1 MKKVQIFISY
11 CGDDTHIMHDL
22 RDNYLAKLKGEY
34 ALKGAEI
41 VIREMETECVDKWDV
56 WMVGAVKSCDILVC
70 ILTDNVLYPKEKT
83 EKRVLEELCVARNND
98 LNIIPIVFSSRGLPD
113 EYFAH
118 IGRISQ
124 IWYGVGDTQEQKFT
138 VVKDKATLLIDGIL
152 SGNKV
157 KQYESL
163 KIKSGYQFSKFD
175 GFVGRK
181 EEMEKISSSFD
192 QSNLLILK
200 GEGGIGKTSLAK
212 AYFNASDSYENGYI
226 VDASSG
232 ITQTI
237 QNFPFE
243 DTLNEPNAEERY
255 AGNLKRLK
263 ELSEKIIIILDN
275 YDVEGENDSD
285 TLAQLEN
292 MACKY
297 IITSRIGTTRSYN
310 TIELGRMPD
319 EDLIKL
325 VYNIHSKIERDNKM
339 SKEEVEKLLVEFFAN
354 VNGLTIA
361 VELASAIMRDG
372 DVSLVDINKAILSCN
387 DKVTTGRH
395 AGQKASAFDHL
406 ASLYSYAK
414 LSKEEHEVL
423 KVLTHISPAVG
434 IERKKLKEYLQLDS
448 NDVINDLI
456 RKSFIRMDEDKVLSM
471 HPLMSDVYY
480 KQEKVADQ
488 EGIMKILDYVSDF
501 NFSTDKTLT
510 LTEASLK
517 NITTYKYL
525 VEKREAS
532 FKKEN
537 LRLKAILYEAIG
549 FEYNKIADFRQALE
563 YNLKALGIRKILY
576 ADKPNHPAL
585 ASSYNNIGSAY
596 GKLGD
601 YQKALEYLLKALE
614 IRKIAYADNPNHPD
628 LAESYNNVGLAYGD
642 LGDHQKALEYLLKAL
657 GIWEIVYA
665 DNPDH
670 SNLALSYNNV
680 GVAYGD
686 LGDHPKALEYYLKAL
701 EIRKI
706 VYADNPNHPDLAQS
720 YNNVGLAYGKL
731 GDYQLALEY
740 YLKALGIRKIVYA
753 DNPNHLD
760 LAQSY
765 NNIGSAYG
773 DLGDNQKALEYQ
785 LKALEISKILY
796 ADNPNHPDF
805 AISYSNMGYIYR
817 ALGDYQKALEY
828 SLKALGIRKIV
839 YADNPDHPDLA
850 SSYNNVGLA
859 YGKLGDHPKAL
870 EYQLKALE
878 IRKIVYADNPNHPD
892 LASSYNNV
900 GLAYGKLGDYQKALE
915 YSLKALK
922 IYEIAYA
929 DNPNHPNLATSY
941 NNVGMAYW
949 DLGNYQKALEYYL
962 KELGIRKIVYA
973 DNPNHPD
980 LAWIYN
986 NIGSAYGNLGDNQK
1000 ALEYLSKALEIR
1012 KIAYAD
1018 NPNHPNLAVCY
1029 NNIGSAYGDLGDHP
1043 KALEYR
1049 LKALEIRKIVYAY
1062 NTNHPAMALIYSNI
1076 GATYKEMGKCEEALE
1091 YLLKALEIR
1100 KTLYKDKPYDEVM
1113 IKNITRIAECYEA
1126 LGNGEKAK
1134 EYYSLIKK

>member
-34 ALKGAEI
+34 ALEGAEI

-70 ILTDNVLYPKEKT
+70 ILTDNVLYPKEET
-83 EKRVLEELCVARNND
+83 GKRVLEELCVARNNN

-138 VVKDKATLLIDGIL
+138 VVKDKATLLINGIL

-325 VYNIHSKIERDNKM
+325 VYNIHSTIEKENKM

-372 DVSLVDINKAILSCN
+372 DVSLIDINNAILSCN
-387 DKVTTGRH
+387 DKVTTGRR

-406 ASLYSYAK
+406 ASLYSYAM

-434 IERKKLKEYLQLDS
+434 MERKKLKEYLKLDS

-488 EGIMKILDYVSDF
+488 EGIREILDYVSDF
-501 NFSTDKTLT
+501 DFSTDKTLT

-517 NITTYKYL
+517 NIATYKYL

-532 FKKEN
+532 FKEEN
-537 LRLKAILYEAIG
+537 LDIKGCLYNKIG
-549 FEYNKIADFRQALE
+549 FNYYAIADFRQELE
-563 YNLKALGIRKILY
+563 YN
-576 ADKPNHPAL
+576 
-585 ASSYNNIGSAY
+585 
-596 GKLGD
+596 
-601 YQKALEYLLKALE
+601 LKALE

-628 LAESYNNVGLAYGD
+628 LATSYDNMGVAYGN
-642 LGDHQKALEYLLKAL
+642 LGDYPKELEYKLKAL
-657 GIWEIVYA
+657 GICEIA
-665 DNPDH
+665 
-670 SNLALSYNNV
+670 
-680 GVAYGD
+680 
-686 LGDHPKALEYYLKAL
+686 
-701 EIRKI
+701 
-706 VYADNPNHPDLAQS
+706 YADNPNHPDLATS
-720 YNNVGLAYGKL
+720 YNNVGYAY
-731 GDYQLALEY
+731 
-740 YLKALGIRKIVYA
+740 V
-753 DNPNHLD
+753 N
-760 LAQSY
+760 
-765 NNIGSAYG
+765 
-773 DLGDNQKALEYQ
+773 LGDNQKALEYQ
-785 LKALEISKILY
+785 LKALGIWEI
-796 ADNPNHPDF
+796 A
-805 AISYSNMGYIYR
+805 
-817 ALGDYQKALEY
+817 
-828 SLKALGIRKIV
+828 

-850 SSYNNVGLA
+850 L
-859 YGKLGDHPKAL
+859 
-870 EYQLKALE
+870 
-878 IRKIVYADNPNHPD
+878 
-892 LASSYNNV
+892 
-900 GLAYGKLGDYQKALE
+900 
-915 YSLKALK
+915 
-922 IYEIAYA
+922 
-929 DNPNHPNLATSY
+929 SY
-941 NNVGMAYW
+941 NNVGM
-949 DLGNYQKALEYYL
+949 
-962 KELGIRKIVYA
+962 
-973 DNPNHPD
+973 
-980 LAWIYN
+980 
-986 NIGSAYGNLGDNQK
+986 AYGNLGDNQK
-1000 ALEYLSKALEIR
+1000 ALEYNLKALKTYE
-1012 KIAYAD
+1012 KAYVD
-1018 NPNHPNLAVCY
+1018 NPNHPDLATSY
-1029 NNIGSAYGDLGDHP
+1029 NNVGYAYVNLGDNQ
-1043 KALEYR
+1043 K
-1049 LKALEIRKIVYAY
+1049 
-1062 NTNHPAMALIYSNI
+1062 
-1076 GATYKEMGKCEEALE
+1076 ALE

-1100 KTLYKDKPYDEVM
+1100 KIVYAD
-1113 IKNITRIAECYEA
+1113 
-1126 LGNGEKAK
+1126 
-1134 EYYSLIKK
+1134 

>member
-731 GDYQLALEY
+731 GDYQ
-740 YLKALGIRKIVYA
+740 
-753 DNPNHLD
+753 
-760 LAQSY
+760 
-765 NNIGSAYG
+765 
-773 DLGDNQKALEYQ
+773 
-785 LKALEISKILY
+785 
-796 ADNPNHPDF
+796 
-805 AISYSNMGYIYR
+805 
-817 ALGDYQKALEY
+817 
-828 SLKALGIRKIV
+828 
-839 YADNPDHPDLA
+839 
-850 SSYNNVGLA
+850 
-859 YGKLGDHPKAL
+859 
-870 EYQLKALE
+870 
-878 IRKIVYADNPNHPD
+878 
-892 LASSYNNV
+892 
-900 GLAYGKLGDYQKALE
+900 KALE

-1029 NNIGSAYGDLGDHP
+1029 NNIGSAYGDLGDNQKALEYQLKALEISKILYADNPNHPDFAISYSNMGYIYRALGDYQKALEYSLKALGIRKIVYADNPDHPDLASSYNNVGLAYGKLGDHP